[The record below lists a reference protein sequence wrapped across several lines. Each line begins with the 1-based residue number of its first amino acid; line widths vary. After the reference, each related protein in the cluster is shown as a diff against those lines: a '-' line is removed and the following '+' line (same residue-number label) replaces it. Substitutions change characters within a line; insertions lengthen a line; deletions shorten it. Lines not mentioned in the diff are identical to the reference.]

1 MQYEHSWGAWNEP
14 DVYTYVLKSI
24 QMNKNITLNGNKYLI
39 ICFPKMENGHEN
51 KHSECFFLLERHV
64 QVLHIAIL
72 LSSNKKNVNT
82 SLE

>member
-1 MQYEHSWGAWNEP
+1 
-14 DVYTYVLKSI
+14 
-24 QMNKNITLNGNKYLI
+24 
-39 ICFPKMENGHEN
+39 MENGHEN

-72 LSSNKKNVNT
+72 LSSNKKNVNI